1 MNDLIYIVED
11 EEDIA
16 DLISLHL
23 TKAGFTVEIFTTLH
37 SFTERM
43 GQKRP
48 KVILLDLMLPD
59 GDGLEACKELKRN
72 ENTKSIPVVM
82 VTARGEEIDRILGLE
97 IGADDYIPKPFSV
110 RELTARIKNLIK
122 RSYPDVESA
131 AQAALML
138 TDNIQI
144 EVNRHRVLVDGK
156 DIELTATEFNILLY
170 MARHRGWVFTR
181 EQILDHLWGD
191 EKAVL
196 DRTVDVHIKHIREK
210 MEPYGD
216 LIKNIRGVGYKLDL

>member
-23 TKAGFTVEIFTTLH
+23 TKAGFSVETFSSIH

-43 GQKRP
+43 EQKHP
-48 KVILLDLMLPD
+48 KLILLDLMLPD
-59 GDGLEACKELKRN
+59 GDGMETCKELKRN

-82 VTARGEEIDRILGLE
+82 VTARGDEIDRILGLE

-110 RELTARIKNLIK
+110 RELTARVKNLIK
-122 RSYPDVESA
+122 RAYPQMESGEHPT
-131 AQAALML
+131 LML
-138 TDNIQI
+138 TENIQI
-144 EVNRHRVLVDGK
+144 EANRHRVLVHGK

-170 MARHRGWVFTR
+170 MARHRGWAFTR

-216 LIKNIRGVGYKLDL
+216 LVKNIRGVGYKLDL

>member
-11 EEDIA
+11 EQDIA
-16 DLISLHL
+16 DLIALHL
-23 TKAGFTVEIFTTLH
+23 TKAGFTVETFSSLH
-37 SFTERM
+37 SFTGRM
-43 GQKRP
+43 EQKHP
-48 KVILLDLMLPD
+48 KLILLDLMLPD

-72 ENTKSIPVVM
+72 EETKSIPVVM
-82 VTARGEEIDRILGLE
+82 VTARGDEIDRILGLE

-122 RSYPDVESA
+122 RSYPHTESGGDSSV
-131 AQAALML
+131 ML
-138 TDNIQI
+138 TDEIQI
-144 EVNRHRVLVDGK
+144 ETNRHVVLVDGK
-156 DIELTATEFNILLY
+156 DIGLTATEFNILLY

-216 LIKNIRGVGYKLDL
+216 TVKNIKGVGYKLDL